1 VDCGGSLRLRTFRAA
16 VRAISTIAALA
27 VTALAAASTRAEEVH
42 PWCMV
47 YQDMTGTWS
56 CAFASFE
63 QCRATASGGN
73 GGTCARNPAFADP
86 PKPAAAARRRR

>member
-1 VDCGGSLRLRTFRAA
+1 

-73 GGTCARNPAFADP
+73 GGTCVRNPAFPDP
-86 PKPAAAARRRR
+86 PKPPAAARRGR